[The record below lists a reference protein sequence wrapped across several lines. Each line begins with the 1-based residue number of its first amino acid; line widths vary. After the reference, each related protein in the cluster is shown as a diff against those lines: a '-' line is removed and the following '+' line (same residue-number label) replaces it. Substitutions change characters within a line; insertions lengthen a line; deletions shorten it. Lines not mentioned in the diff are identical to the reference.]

1 MAAVAGFGALVEQQ
15 RLEGTIARIRWGAV
29 ALTLVLGPTFP
40 SLSAA
45 AVVGL
50 GVAVAAYNL
59 LVLRLSA
66 RAATVES
73 HRRIG
78 WIAFGADLVALAVAM
93 FLFSSD
99 PYWTTFFIGT
109 LVIIGGAFRFGTA
122 GAWTS
127 AIVLTVAYVAIT
139 IFRARYFGI
148 PIEPQRSLFHLSVF
162 GLTALLID
170 RVLSDVGTMRGERE
184 DLIRVLE
191 RRIGEDAALA
201 TALRVVARGPRR
213 APVPDV
219 LEACR
224 GVFHFDR
231 ATVFVEDLEGGAY
244 KTVHRIAAPD
254 DIPAPQLRL
263 GEGLVGS
270 ALATGRTILLGNV
283 LDDPRYRRRPEGE
296 HPRSLIIVPL
306 YIRGRATA
314 ALSLSRSRP
323 DAFGPDDV
331 RLAEII
337 GGLIAQVIE
346 NERLFA
352 EASEA
357 EALREMDQ
365 LKDEFLAAVSHD
377 LRTPLTVISGSLEL
391 LAKDAPASER
401 ATRLIDQA
409 ERHVRRLQRMVED
422 LLTLAQLQEAR
433 IELEREFIS
442 PGALLADVALTHE
455 PVAATRSQTIRV
467 VSEEGLPPIL
477 VDRRRMAQVLG
488 DLVDNA
494 SRYSPDGTAIELRAE
509 HDGSGARLAVVDEG
523 PGVPVEERER
533 VFDKFY
539 RGVRTRART
548 KGTGLGLAIARNLVE
563 MHGGR
568 IRVEDAPRRGAR
580 FVVTIPHESVPALAV
595 AK

>member
-1 MAAVAGFGALVEQQ
+1 VPGFGALVEQQ
-15 RLEGTIARIRWGAV
+15 RLESTIARIRWGAV
-29 ALTLVLGPTFP
+29 VLALVLGPTLP
-40 SLSAA
+40 NLSLP
-45 AVVGL
+45 AVIGL
-50 GVAVAAYNL
+50 GLAVAAYNV

-66 RAATVES
+66 RAATLDQ

-78 WIAFGADLVALAVAM
+78 EVAFGADLVALSVAM
-93 FLFSSD
+93 LLFSVD

-109 LVIIGGAFRFGTA
+109 LVIIGGAFRFGTS
-122 GAWTS
+122 GAYTS
-127 AIVLTVAYVAIT
+127 AVVLAVAYVGIT
-139 IFRARYFGI
+139 IFRARAFGI

-170 RVLSDVGTMRGERE
+170 RVLRDVQTMRAERE

-191 RRIGEDAALA
+191 RRIGEDAALG

-213 APVPDV
+213 APVPEV

-224 GVFHFDR
+224 GVFQFDR
-231 ATVFVEDLEGGAY
+231 ATVFVEDLEAGEYG
-244 KTVHRIAAPD
+244 VMHRLTTTSD
-254 DIPAPQLRL
+254 DLPAPRLRL

-270 ALATGRTILLGNV
+270 ALASGRTILLGNV
-283 LDDPRYRRRPEGE
+283 LEDPRYRRRAEGD

-357 EALREMDQ
+357 EALREMDR

-377 LRTPLTVISGSLEL
+377 LRTPLTVIGGSLEL
-391 LAKDAPASER
+391 LAKDEARSDRSA
-401 ATRLIDQA
+401 RLIDQA

-442 PGALLADVALTHE
+442 PGALLADVALSHG
-455 PVAATRSQTIRV
+455 PLAATKKQSISV
-467 VSEEGLPPIL
+467 VCGDGLPPIL
-477 VDRRRMAQVLG
+477 VDRRRMAQALG
-488 DLVDNA
+488 DLVENA
-494 SRYSPDGTAIELRAE
+494 SRYSPDGTVIELRAE
-509 HDGSGARLAVVDEG
+509 PDGKGVRLAVADEG
-523 PGVPVEERER
+523 PGVPAEERQR

-539 RGVRTRART
+539 RGART
-548 KGTGLGLAIARNLVE
+548 KSQTRGTGLGLAIARSLVE

-568 IRVEDAPRRGAR
+568 IWVEDGAGRGAR
-580 FVVTIPHESVPALAV
+580 FVVTVPHESVPAEALAE
-595 AK
+595 

>member
-1 MAAVAGFGALVEQQ
+1 MPGFEALVEQQ

-29 ALTLVLGPTFP
+29 ALALVLGPTFP
-40 SLSAA
+40 NLYPP
-45 AVVGL
+45 AVVALGL
-50 GVAVAAYNL
+50 AVAGYNL

-66 RAATVES
+66 RASTLDQ

-78 WIAFGADLVALAVAM
+78 EIAFGADLVALSVAM

-109 LVIIGGAFRFGTA
+109 LVIIGGAFRFGTS
-122 GAWTS
+122 GAYTS
-127 AIVLTVAYVAIT
+127 AIVLSIAYVGIT
-139 IFRARYFGI
+139 IFRARAFGI
-148 PIEPQRSLFHLSVF
+148 PIEPQRSIFHLSVF
-162 GLTALLID
+162 ALTAVLID
-170 RVLSDVGTMRGERE
+170 RVVRDVQTVRAERE
-184 DLIRVLE
+184 DLIRILE
-191 RRIGEDAALA
+191 RRIGEDAALG
-201 TALRVVARGPRR
+201 TALRVVARGPGR
-213 APVPDV
+213 APVPEV

-231 ATVFVEDLEGGAY
+231 ATVFVEDVEAGEY
-244 KTVHRIAAPD
+244 RVVHRLTMAANDLP
-254 DIPAPQLRL
+254 PPRLRI
-263 GEGLVGS
+263 GEGLVGA
-270 ALATGRTILLGNV
+270 ALASGRTILLGNV
-283 LDDPRYRRRPEGE
+283 LDDVRYRRRPEGDQ
-296 HPRSLIIVPL
+296 PRSLIIVPL
-306 YIRGRATA
+306 YIRGRASA

-323 DAFGPDDV
+323 DAFGSDDV
-331 RLAEII
+331 RLGEII

-357 EALREMDQ
+357 EALREMDT

-377 LRTPLTVISGSLEL
+377 LRTPLTVIGGSLEL
-391 LAKDAPASER
+391 LAKDDGRSER
-401 ATRLIDQA
+401 AGRLIDQA

-433 IELEREFIS
+433 IELEREFVS
-442 PGALLADVALTHE
+442 PAALLSEIAQSHE
-455 PVAATRSQTIRV
+455 PLVTAKSQSIRV
-467 VSEEGLPPIL
+467 VCPGGLPPIL

-488 DLVDNA
+488 DLVENA

-509 HDGSGARLAVVDEG
+509 RDGQGVRLAVVDEG
-523 PGVPVEERER
+523 PGVPAEERDR

-539 RGVRTRART
+539 RGARTKDRT
-548 KGTGLGLAIARNLVE
+548 KGTGLGLAIARRLVE

-568 IRVEDAPRRGAR
+568 IWIEDHTGHGAR
-580 FVVTIPHESVPALAV
+580 FVVTIPHETVPVEAV